1 MTIISHCTLE
11 TLTGAATA
19 LRQSRLVI
27 FPTETVYGLGGD
39 AESEQAVRRIYEV
52 KGRPLDHPVIVHI
65 GELRFLDFWISEI
78 PDYAITLARDFWP
91 GSMTLVLPR
100 SQNARDFI
108 TGSQGSVGVRI
119 PAHPIALQLLK
130 EFHSQGGKGVA
141 APSANRFGEVSP
153 TTAEAAELGLG
164 PWLSPNDMILDGGP
178 CVVGIESTVI
188 DCCGERPRI
197 LRPGAITKEMIKQ
210 STSLEVD
217 ESPGQIRV
225 SGALENHYAPQAQV
239 HVGDSQIPGAGFI
252 ALGAVSTPQGMLR
265 LAAPRDVDEYARVLY
280 RSLKEADSQGLTSIV
295 VIPPEGDGLAEAIRD
310 RIEKARTKK
319 V

>member
-1 MTIISHCTLE
+1 
-11 TLTGAATA
+11 
-19 LRQSRLVI
+19 
-27 FPTETVYGLGGD
+27 
-39 AESEQAVRRIYEV
+39 
-52 KGRPLDHPVIVHI
+52 
-65 GELRFLDFWISEI
+65 
-78 PDYAITLARDFWP
+78 
-91 GSMTLVLPR
+91 MTLVLPR

-108 TGSQGSVGVRI
+108 TGGQGSVGVRI

-153 TTAEAAELGLG
+153 TTAEAAELGLV

-188 DCCGERPRI
+188 DCRGERPRI
-197 LRPGAITKEMIKQ
+197 LRPGAITKEMIEQ
-210 STSLEVD
+210 STSLKVD

-252 ALGAVSTPQGMLR
+252 ALEVLPTPQGMLR

-280 RSLKEADSQGLTSIV
+280 RSLKEADFQGLTSIV
-295 VIPPEGDGLAEAIRD
+295 IIPPEGDGLAEAIRD
-310 RIEKARTKK
+310 RIEKARTKNI
-319 V
+319 